1 MRSRHTSAILTMMG
15 VTETITA
22 TVDEYVVVAQRLATD
37 MAWRAMM
44 QERMKQNK
52 HRVYRDRT
60 CIVALEEFLVRV
72 ARGRSAG

>member
-1 MRSRHTSAILTMMG
+1 MMG

-22 TVDEYVVVAQRLATD
+22 SIDQYVAVAQRLATD

-52 HRVYRDRT
+52 HRVYRDRA
-60 CIVALEEFLVRV
+60 CIDALEEFLTSV
-72 ARGRSAG
+72 ARDCRAGS

>member
-1 MRSRHTSAILTMMG
+1 
-15 VTETITA
+15 
-22 TVDEYVVVAQRLATD
+22 